1 MIALYF
7 KIALQLS
14 ENLVPVANLSPKLNA
29 QENPKLIFE
38 EGTLLATYDFCR
50 KWLNSKHQLAGE
62 TREPE
67 LNERS
72 GLASCA
78 LTIEGGTDSSLSDC
92 HTNSVFF
99 FRYIQQPHC
108 FVFS

>member
-29 QENPKLIFE
+29 QEN
-38 EGTLLATYDFCR
+38 LLATYDFCR